1 MPTKIS
7 DYIASFFVEAGL
19 SQVFMITGGGAMHLN
34 HSLGTHPELNCIFN
48 HHEQACTMGA
58 DSYFRLTRKPGVVN
72 VTTGPGGTNAIT
84 GVWGAYTDSI
94 GMIVLSGQVKWATT
108 AQSTELPI
116 RQLGDQ
122 EINIV
127 EVVKPFTKY
136 AITVTQPAE
145 IRYHLEKALFLA
157 TNGRPGP
164 CWLDIPIN
172 IQAASIDPEKLSRFS
187 PSEIPQ
193 PWKSTDLETSSRK
206 VLDKLEQSERPV
218 ILLGSGIRLSA
229 CDGLFLQIAEL
240 LQVPIVTAWNS
251 HDLIP
256 DAHPL
261 YAGRPGTVGTRPG
274 NFTVQ
279 NADFLLILGSRL
291 NIRQI
296 SYEWNSFAR
305 GAYIAWVDIDEIEL
319 QKPTV
324 RVNLPI
330 HADLADFLPELQK
343 VLGTRS
349 IKSHATWL
357 SWCRERLERYPVLD
371 SESSDS
377 NLVDP
382 YHFVSVLTNALG
394 EDAVIVTGNG
404 TACVVGFQAAKI
416 KRGQRLFTN
425 SGCAAMGYDLP
436 AAIGA
441 SLARPGLGIICLA
454 GDGSIMMN
462 LQELQV
468 ISHHAL
474 PITIFLFSN
483 NGYASIAQTHKNYF
497 NGIEVGSTPDS
508 GVSFPDFQR
517 LCDGFQIKYSCILDK
532 ASLEDVISET
542 LSHPGPQ
549 LCEVF
554 IDPNQSFSP
563 KLSSRQL
570 PDGSMVSSP
579 LEDMAPFLPRDEF
592 RENMLIPLYNEYRKP
607 PE

>member
-1 MPTKIS
+1 MSTKVS
-7 DYIASFFVEAGL
+7 DYIASFLIDAGL
-19 SQVFMITGGGAMHLN
+19 SQVFMVTGGGAMHLN
-34 HSLGTHPELNCIFN
+34 HSLGTHPKLNCIFN
-48 HHEQACTMGA
+48 HHEQACAMGA
-58 DSYFRLTRKPGVVN
+58 DAFFRVARKPAIVN

-94 GMIVLSGQVKWATT
+94 GMIVLSGQVKWITT

-127 EVVKPFTKY
+127 QAVKPFTKY
-136 AITVTQPAE
+136 AVTVTDPTT
-145 IRYHLEKALFLA
+145 IRYHLEKAIFLA

-164 CWLDIPIN
+164 CWLDIPMN
-172 IQAASIDPEKLSRFS
+172 VQAANIDLETLNRFR
-187 PSEIPQ
+187 PSEIDQ
-193 PWKSTDLETSSRK
+193 PWKFTNLEFSCQK

-218 ILLGSGIRLSA
+218 ILLGSGVRLSA
-229 CDGLFLQIAEL
+229 CEEIFLQIAEL
-240 LQVPIVTAWNS
+240 LQVPIVTAWNA
-251 HDLIP
+251 HDLVP

-296 SYEWNSFAR
+296 SYEWSSFAR
-305 GAYIAWVDIDEIEL
+305 GAYIAWVDIDEVEL

-324 RVNLPI
+324 RADLPI
-330 HADLADFLPELQK
+330 HADLADFLPRLQQMLS
-343 VLGTRS
+343 VRP
-349 IKSHATWL
+349 IKPHDTWL
-357 SWCRERLERYPVLD
+357 SWCRARLERYPIPVAEFP
-371 SESSDS
+371 ESDLI
-377 NLVDP
+377 NP
-382 YHFVSVLTNALG
+382 YSFVSVLTETLG
-394 EDAVIVTGNG
+394 EEDIIVTANG
-404 TACVVGFQAAKI
+404 TACVVAFQAAKI

-468 ISHHAL
+468 ISHYSL
-474 PITIFLFSN
+474 PITIFLLSN
-483 NGYASIAQTHKNYF
+483 NGYASIAQTHNNYF
-497 NGIEVGSTPDS
+497 DGVEIGSTPSS

-517 LCDGFQIKYSCILDK
+517 ICDGFGIKYSCIRNK
-532 ASLEDVISET
+532 ASLEGVICDT
-542 LSHPGPQ
+542 LKYPGPQ

-554 IDPNQSFSP
+554 IDPDQPFSP
-563 KLSSRQL
+563 KLASRQL
-570 PDGSMVSSP
+570 PDGRMISSP
-579 LEDMAPFLPRDEF
+579 LEDMSPFLPREEF
-592 RENMLIPLYNEYRKP
+592 RENMLIPLYNE
-607 PE
+607 